1 MTSGYL
7 NLGVKTT
14 KIIGITREVN
24 FSNGVGKVAA
34 TDLIGFIPKWG
45 WGIAAAFR
53 MGDVIITPEVAFEG
67 TNYIYKLPN
76 KTDYSGTIWMTALI
90 IGTKS

>member
-7 NLGVKTT
+7 NLGVKAT

-67 TNYIYKLPN
+67 ANYIYKLPN

>member
-34 TDLIGFIPKWG
+34 ADLIGFIPKWG
-45 WGIAAAFR
+45 VG
-53 MGDVIITPEVAFEG
+53 
-67 TNYIYKLPN
+67 
-76 KTDYSGTIWMTALI
+76 YSCSFSDG
-90 IGTKS
+90 GRDNHSRSSF